1 MGTNYKINFVPPST
15 GKIWK
20 SSIQTELLK
29 NSIEELLARINKQM
43 STYDVGS
50 ELSRFNN
57 NDSTSWSA
65 VSPEL
70 SSLVVEGLRISEITH
85 GAYDITVGPLVNL
98 WGFGPESHRDQI
110 PSDIAIIRSHAQV
123 GYWNL
128 HVHINSVSSSIKKDH
143 PGIYIDLSSLA
154 KGYAVDQLAQLIET
168 NGIQNYLVSIGGD
181 LRAKGHNG
189 RNQPW
194 TVAIEQPIP
203 EQHIAGRL
211 IQIGDHS
218 VSTAGSYRNYF
229 EKNGQRYSHV
239 INPHTGQ
246 PVLQTLASVTV
257 ISDTDM
263 EADAIDTALMVLGP
277 EDGFKLATEHHV
289 AAFFILVSP
298 DGKRFQEIYTPEFE
312 AFLAIPHTH

>member
-1 MGTNYKINFVPPST
+1 
-15 GKIWK
+15 
-20 SSIQTELLK
+20 
-29 NSIEELLARINKQM
+29 M

-50 ELSRFNN
+50 ELSRFNHN
-57 NDSTSWSA
+57 NSTSWLA

-70 SSLVVEGLRISEITH
+70 SSLVAEGLRISEITH

-110 PSDIAIIRSHAQV
+110 PSDTAIIQSRAQV
-123 GYWNL
+123 GYWHLHTNL
-128 HVHINSVSSSIKKDH
+128 VSPSIKKDH

-154 KGYAVDQLAQLIET
+154 KGYAVDQLAQLVET

-189 RNQPW
+189 KNQPW
-194 TVAIEQPIP
+194 TVAIEQPVP
-203 EQHIAGRL
+203 GQHIVGRL
-211 IQIGDHS
+211 IQISDHS

-229 EKNGQRYSHV
+229 EKNGQKYSHV

-246 PVLQTLASVTV
+246 PVLQALVSVTV

-263 EADAIDTALMVLGP
+263 EADTIDTALMVLGS
-277 EDGFKLATEHHV
+277 EDGFKLATEHHL
-289 AAFFILVSP
+289 AALFILVSP

-312 AFLAIPHTH
+312 SFLAISRIN